1 MLASQSKKKST
12 RLRSGYVRDVMPRCN
27 CPPISSAE
35 VNTVSNMSMSEPST
49 LFRLFRSPG
58 NRRDSS
64 RASSRNVSHVRTYCR
79 AEGPT
84 ALRKRMLRRYAE
96 NKGPTKYGLFRKRNR
111 LSASCCSLYSRS
123 TFGMGK
129 FLPYRSTAEGR
140 WTVDETRQRSAS
152 CLCLRLLHLRCKSAC
167 VAVLLERAPPEAWE
181 SSGRTI

>member
-1 MLASQSKKKST
+1 MFSCAKADVLTAKSRNVGISGHADVASYVFEANSVQMLASQSKKKST

-140 WTVDETRQRSAS
+140 
-152 CLCLRLLHLRCKSAC
+152 
-167 VAVLLERAPPEAWE
+167 
-181 SSGRTI
+181 